1 MFDSYSPC
9 TQPQPYG
16 SHRHSPLLRVHHVQG
31 LPIEGSSQHQ
41 INLATMVFSSLV
53 LLVLV
58 STIGRHKKLL
68 PAALARGLCKSVI
81 YQSTTVDGLPLAAAT
96 RSEENMFK
104 TVC

>member
-1 MFDSYSPC
+1 
-9 TQPQPYG
+9 
-16 SHRHSPLLRVHHVQG
+16 
-31 LPIEGSSQHQ
+31 
-41 INLATMVFSSLV
+41 MVFSSLV

-81 YQSTTVDGLPLAAAT
+81 YQSTTVDGLPLAAAA

-104 TVC
+104 TVCRVQYYSRLHHHHHQQY